1 MHRSCNLLL
10 QHACE
15 YTSASCSLSSDKL
28 ISQFTTVLTALL
40 LHLTMKQNLLAQDH
54 LSAVT
59 DPEDEFSETPQKDN
73 IAGLTTAQVEKLYEK
88 WGYNELPTIEVPL
101 WYVFLMQFTGT
112 MPYMLELACVL
123 SLAVQDW
130 VDFAIIFTMILCNGY
145 LGFHEELKAKASLE
159 ELTSKMEQ
167 KIAVLRDG
175 QAQVLLD
182 VDALIRISSSRLFT
196 YNCIAAPFDPPACT
210 W

>member
-1 MHRSCNLLL
+1 M
-10 QHACE
+10 
-15 YTSASCSLSSDKL
+15 
-28 ISQFTTVLTALL
+28 SQEDDHLTTVTEHDDISEATTA
-40 LHLTMKQNLLAQDH
+40 
-54 LSAVT
+54 
-59 DPEDEFSETPQKDN
+59 KDN
-73 IAGLTTAQVEKLYEK
+73 ILGLTTAQVEKLYEK

-112 MPYMLELACVL
+112 MPYMLELACIL

-167 KIAVLRDG
+167 RIAVLRDG
-175 QAQVLLD
+175 EAQVRRRD
-182 VDALIRISSSRLFT
+182 HVHC
-196 YNCIAAPFDPPACT
+196 Y
-210 W
+210 